1 LKKRQNSQKSSDQC
15 YFLIFAVDS
24 FELDCKILPHVWPR
38 AKLNKQRQALTTLLY
53 KINVTLLE
61 LQKAGIAQLV
71 EHNLAKVG
79 VASSNL
85 VSRSKILAGWQSGY
99 AADCKSVD
107 LGSTP
112 GPASILRSNH
122 PCRMR

>member
-1 LKKRQNSQKSSDQC
+1 M
-15 YFLIFAVDS
+15 
-24 FELDCKILPHVWPR
+24 
-38 AKLNKQRQALTTLLY
+38 
-53 KINVTLLE
+53 
-61 LQKAGIAQLV
+61 V

-85 VSRSKILAGWQSGY
+85 VSRSNLMQYVVKKLLLPVASPRGRNHAVAGYEYRFPLQFNAVSSKEVFTTGRWIRISFLAPNVAEWQNGY

-112 GPASILRSNH
+112 GSASIYALAI
-122 PCRMR
+122 PACYY